1 MLEPCTQALSEEQL
15 RHEYTIQLPP
25 GNRVYQVPARLCK
38 EEGDACKPQQFGT
51 SISCLSVWQGTMSGR
66 SLMRFWVD

>member
-15 RHEYTIQLPP
+15 RHEYTIQLPL

-38 EEGDACKPQQFGT
+38 EGGGT
-51 SISCLSVWQGTMSGR
+51 PASRNNLGPVFLVQA
-66 SLMRFWVD
+66 

>member
-15 RHEYTIQLPP
+15 RHEYTIQLPL

-38 EEGDACKPQQFGT
+38 EGGGRLQAATIWDLYFLCKREAGDDVRQEFDEVLG
-51 SISCLSVWQGTMSGR
+51 
-66 SLMRFWVD
+66 

>member
-38 EEGDACKPQQFGT
+38 EGGTPASRSNLGPQFLVRT
-51 SISCLSVWQGTMSGR
+51 
-66 SLMRFWVD
+66 